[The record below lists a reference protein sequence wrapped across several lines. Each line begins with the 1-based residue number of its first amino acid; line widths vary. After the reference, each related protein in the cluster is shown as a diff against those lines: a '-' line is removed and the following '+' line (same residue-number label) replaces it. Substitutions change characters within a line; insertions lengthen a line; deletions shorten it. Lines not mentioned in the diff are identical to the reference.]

1 VDTMIPILILFG
13 SIFSLGVYLIFADL
27 LKLPTRKATK
37 AVLAIDRREK
47 KKSKNFEMFIN
58 ELSMKLS
65 KFIKLT
71 DYNGRKISATLKSAN
86 IKLSPETFIARAW
99 VKAGLTLLF
108 IVPAFLIFPI
118 IFPIILFLSVA
129 VYFKEIRSADE
140 AVRKRREDIE
150 FELPRFVSTLTQ
162 ELKASRNV
170 LSILETYKQ
179 NAGKSFKNELEIT
192 VADMKS
198 GSYESALTRLETR
211 LGSSQLSDVVRG
223 LIGVI
228 RGDNGVVYFQML
240 SHDLK
245 QLELQRLKTIAMKRP
260 SKIRKY
266 SFAMLFCFLL
276 MYLSVMFVEIV
287 KTLGK
292 MF

>member
-1 VDTMIPILILFG
+1 MIQILILFA
-13 SIFSLGVYLIFADL
+13 ITFSLGMYLILVDVF
-27 LKLPTRKATK
+27 KLPTRRTIK
-37 AVLAIDRREK
+37 AVHAIDKREK
-47 KKSKNFEMFIN
+47 KKTKNFEIGIN
-58 ELSMKLS
+58 DLSMRLS
-65 KFIKLT
+65 RIIKLT
-71 DYNGRKISATLKSAN
+71 DYNKRKMAATLRSAN

-99 VKAGLTLLF
+99 LKAGMTLVF
-108 IVPAFLIFPI
+108 IVPAFFIFPI
-118 IFPIILFLSVA
+118 IFPVILFLAVA
-129 VYFKEIRSADE
+129 IYFKEIRSADE
-140 AVRKRREDIE
+140 AVRKMREDIE

-179 NAGKSFKNELEIT
+179 NAGKSFKKELEIT

-198 GSYESALTRLETR
+198 GSYESALTRLESR
-211 LGSSQLSDVVRG
+211 LGSPSLSDIIRG
-223 LIGVI
+223 LIGVL
-228 RGDNGVVYFQML
+228 RGDDGVVYFQML

-260 SKIRKY
+260 GKIRKY

-287 KTLGK
+287 KTLGN

>member
-1 VDTMIPILILFG
+1 MIQILILFA
-13 SIFSLGVYLIFADL
+13 ITFSLGMYLILVDVF
-27 LKLPTRKATK
+27 KLPTRRTIK
-37 AVLAIDRREK
+37 AVHAIDKREK
-47 KKSKNFEMFIN
+47 KKTKNFEIAIN
-58 ELSMKLS
+58 DLSMRLSRIIKLS
-65 KFIKLT
+65 
-71 DYNGRKISATLKSAN
+71 DYNKRKMAATLRSAN

-99 VKAGLTLLF
+99 LKAGMTLVF
-108 IVPAFLIFPI
+108 IIPAFFIFPI
-118 IFPIILFLSVA
+118 IFPVILFLAVA
-129 VYFKEIRSADE
+129 IYFKEIRSADE
-140 AVRKRREDIE
+140 AVRKMREDIE

-179 NAGKSFKNELEIT
+179 NAGKSFKKELEIT

-198 GSYESALTRLETR
+198 GSYESALTRLESR
-211 LGSSQLSDVVRG
+211 LGSPSLSDIIRG
-223 LIGVI
+223 LIGVL
-228 RGDNGVVYFQML
+228 RGDDGVVYFQML

-260 SKIRKY
+260 GKIRKY

-287 KTLGK
+287 KTLGN

>member
-1 VDTMIPILILFG
+1 MIQVLILFA
-13 SIFSLGVYLIFADL
+13 IAFSLGVYLILMDVF
-27 LKLPTRKATK
+27 KLPTRRTIK
-37 AVLAIDRREK
+37 AVHAIDKREK
-47 KKSKNFEMFIN
+47 KKTKNFEIFIN
-58 ELSMKLS
+58 DLSMRS
-65 KFIKLT
+65 SRIIKLT
-71 DYNGRKISATLKSAN
+71 DYNMRKMAATLRSAN

-99 VKAGLTLLF
+99 IKAGMTLLF
-108 IVPAFLIFPI
+108 IVPAFFIFPI
-118 IFPIILFLSVA
+118 IFPVILFLAVA

-140 AVRKRREDIE
+140 EVRKMREDIE

-170 LSILETYKQ
+170 LAILETYKQ
-179 NAGKSFKNELEIT
+179 NAGGSFKKELEIT

-198 GSYESALTRLETR
+198 GSYESALTRLESR
-211 LGSSQLSDVVRG
+211 LGSPSLSEVLRG
-223 LIGVI
+223 LIGVL
-228 RGDNGVVYFQML
+228 RGDDGVVYFQML

-260 SKIRKY
+260 EKIRKY

-287 KTLGK
+287 KTLGN

>member
-1 VDTMIPILILFG
+1 MIQILILFA
-13 SIFSLGVYLIFADL
+13 SIFSVGSYLILVDL
-27 LKLPTRKATK
+27 LKLPTRKAMK
-37 AVLAIDRREK
+37 AILAIDRREK
-47 KKSKNFEMFIN
+47 KKSKNFEIFIN

-71 DYNGRKISATLKSAN
+71 DYNKRKIAATLRSAN

-118 IFPIILFLSVA
+118 VFPIVLFLAVA
-129 VYFKEIRSADE
+129 VYFKEIKSADE
-140 AVRKRREDIE
+140 VVRKRREDIE

-211 LGSSQLSDVVRG
+211 LGSPSLSDVVRG

-228 RGDNGVVYFQML
+228 RGDDGVVYFQML

>member
-1 VDTMIPILILFG
+1 MIQILILFAVL
-13 SIFSLGVYLIFADL
+13 FSLGAYLILADI
-27 LKLPTRKATK
+27 LKLPTRRTTK
-37 AVLAIDRREK
+37 VILAIDRREK
-47 KKSKNFEMFIN
+47 KKTKNFEVFIN
-58 ELSMKLS
+58 ELSMKTS
-65 KFIKLT
+65 KHIKLT
-71 DYNGRKISATLKSAN
+71 DYNKRKIAATLRSAN

-108 IVPAFLIFPI
+108 IVPAFFMFPI
-118 IFPIILFLSVA
+118 IFPVILFLA
-129 VYFKEIRSADE
+129 IAIYFKEIRSAEE

-150 FELPRFVSTLTQ
+150 FELPRFVATLTQ
-162 ELKASRNV
+162 ELKANRNV
-170 LSILETYKQ
+170 LLILETYKQ

-228 RGDNGVVYFQML
+228 RGDDSVVYFQML

-287 KTLGK
+287 KTLDK

>member
-1 VDTMIPILILFG
+1 MIQILILFA
-13 SIFSLGVYLIFADL
+13 IAFSSGVYLILMDIF
-27 LKLPTRKATK
+27 KLPTRRTIK
-37 AVLAIDRREK
+37 AVQAIDKREK
-47 KKSKNFEMFIN
+47 KKTKNFEIFIN
-58 ELSMKLS
+58 DLSMRS
-65 KFIKLT
+65 SRIIKLT
-71 DYNGRKISATLKSAN
+71 DYNKRKMAATLRSAN

-99 VKAGLTLLF
+99 LKAGMTLLF
-108 IVPAFLIFPI
+108 IVPAFFIFPI
-118 IFPIILFLSVA
+118 IFPVILFLAVA

-140 AVRKRREDIE
+140 AVRKMREDIE

-170 LSILETYKQ
+170 LAILETYKQ
-179 NAGKSFKNELEIT
+179 NAGGSFKKELEIT

-198 GSYESALTRLETR
+198 GSYESALTRLESR
-211 LGSSQLSDVVRG
+211 LGSPSLSEVLRG
-223 LIGVI
+223 LIGVL
-228 RGDNGVVYFQML
+228 RGDDGVVYFQML

-260 SKIRKY
+260 GKIRKY

-287 KTLGK
+287 KTLGN

>member
-1 VDTMIPILILFG
+1 MIPILMLFSFTF
-13 SIFSLGVYLIFADL
+13 SIGLYLILKDH
-27 LKLPTRKATK
+27 LKLPTARTIKAIH
-37 AVLAIDRREK
+37 VINQRER
-47 KKSKNFEMFIN
+47 KKSKNLHVMIDD
-58 ELSMKLS
+58 LSMRLS

-71 DYNGRKISATLKSAN
+71 DYNRRKLSSTLKSAD

-99 VKAGLTLLF
+99 LKAGMTLLL
-108 IVPAFLIFPI
+108 IIPAIFIFPI
-118 IFPIILFLSVA
+118 IFPVILFLSVA

-140 AVRKRREDIE
+140 AIRKRREAIE

-170 LSILETYKQ
+170 LNILETYKK
-179 NAGKSFKNELEIT
+179 NAGESFKRELEVT
-192 VADMKS
+192 TADMKS
-198 GSYESALTRLETR
+198 GSYESALTRLEAR
-211 LGSSQLSDVVRG
+211 LNSPTLSETIRG
-223 LIGVI
+223 LIGVL
-228 RGDNGVVYFQML
+228 RGDDGVVYFQML

-287 KTLGK
+287 KTLGS

>member
-1 VDTMIPILILFG
+1 MNEI
-13 SIFSLGVYLIFADL
+13 LIFADI
-27 LKLPTRKATK
+27 LKLPTRRATK

-47 KKSKNFEMFIN
+47 KKAKNFEVFIN
-58 ELSMKLS
+58 DLSMKVS

-71 DYNGRKISATLKSAN
+71 DYNKRKITATLRSAN

-108 IVPAFLIFPI
+108 IVPAFFIFPI
-118 IFPIILFLSVA
+118 IFPIILFLAVA

-198 GSYESALTRLETR
+198 ESYESALTRFETR
-211 LGSSQLSDVVRG
+211 IGSYQLSDVVRG

-228 RGDNGVVYFQML
+228 RGDEGVVYFQVL
-240 SHDLK
+240 SQDLK

-287 KTLGK
+287 NTLEK

>member
-1 VDTMIPILILFG
+1 MIPILILFG

>member
-1 VDTMIPILILFG
+1 MF
-13 SIFSLGVYLIFADL
+13 
-27 LKLPTRKATK
+27 
-37 AVLAIDRREK
+37 LAIA
-47 KKSKNFEMFIN
+47 I
-58 ELSMKLS
+58 
-65 KFIKLT
+65 
-71 DYNGRKISATLKSAN
+71 
-86 IKLSPETFIARAW
+86 
-99 VKAGLTLLF
+99 
-108 IVPAFLIFPI
+108 
-118 IFPIILFLSVA
+118 
-129 VYFKEIRSADE
+129 YFKEIRSAEE

-150 FELPRFVSTLTQ
+150 FELPRFVATLTQ
-162 ELKASRNV
+162 ELKANRNV
-170 LSILETYKQ
+170 LLILETYKQ

-211 LGSSQLSDVVRG
+211 LGSSQVSDVARG

-228 RGDNGVVYFQML
+228 RGDDSVVYFQML

-287 KTLGK
+287 KTLDK